1 MPNDDYIESLAM
13 YLSDFVWQERGAFNF
28 KRLRVENVLD
38 IINCVVRARG
48 LSDMIDRIIIT
59 NDINNDDEY
68 VGSNSNAEGNST
80 RFGSYCWATKKLFIR
95 LDEKTNPI
103 DVTLTILHELE
114 HAYQAKLVKEI
125 AKEDEIDIFTGLYYL
140 DHYLN
145 QYDNSKKDFKL
156 NKDITNKLNNVCNA
170 RYFISPRERFARL
183 NSTSD
188 IIKIVNLMGYGS
200 TILGKTLESSYHEY
214 LDFGYYKVKKYELNP
229 MHIFLLRLYNRKVIS
244 NKTLNEF
251 LDLFDEYTKEL
262 DSDKCHFL
270 GLRYDGNKKSIKN
283 V

>member
-1 MPNDDYIESLAM
+1 MPNDDYIESLAK

-28 KRLRVENVLD
+28 KRLRAENVLD

-68 VGSNSNAEGNST
+68 VGSNSNAEGNSI
-80 RFGSYCWATKKLFIR
+80 RFGSYCWDTKKLFIR

-103 DVTLTILHELE
+103 DITLTILHELE

-125 AKEDEIDIFTGLYYL
+125 AKEDEIDIFAGLYYL

-145 QYDNSKKDFKL
+145 HYDNSKKDFKL

-200 TILGKTLESSYHEY
+200 TILGKTLESSYQEY

-270 GLRYDGNKKSIKN
+270 GLRYNGNKKSIKN